1 MVCSRQPRSF
11 QGVDRTDGQMDNRM
25 DDEWMDENL
34 FVLFGWMD
42 WMDDGMDDRTDSGE
56 ASFLIPMSFTIY

>member
-1 MVCSRQPRSF
+1 
-11 QGVDRTDGQMDNRM
+11 MDNRM